1 MSDRI
6 LIIILCLLSVITF
19 AGSYWLADKF
29 IQEENFL
36 CLKLKTKWLPTIL
49 QAIYFLGLPYLTLIT
64 GLLPARFF
72 GLKGIEFFLIP
83 DLGQPI
89 PSVIDTLFTQI
100 GNVLF
105 TWLPDFGP
113 MASTSM
119 VLGAIFVLY
128 LGFYLQAIRP
138 AHPTIYQSK
147 VGIVFDAVHWAF
159 YRAAIWLIVGS
170 IYVGFLGGLILVLVE
185 YTLANWL
192 RKFPTLLQQQFL
204 LRFSLGLLSS
214 ISFLFVPNL
223 WLTLT
228 FHGILTIVSEGMFKI
243 FSNSKTVTV

>member
-1 MSDRI
+1 MSDTV
-6 LIIILCLLSVITF
+6 LIIVLCLISIITF
-19 AGSYWLADKF
+19 AGSHWLAGKF
-29 IQEENFL
+29 AQKENFRG
-36 CLKLKTKWLPTIL
+36 LKLKTKWLPTIL

-89 PSVIDTLFTQI
+89 SSVIGTLFTQA
-100 GNVLF
+100 GNILF

-113 MASTSM
+113 VVSVSM
-119 VLGAIFVLY
+119 ILGAIFVLY

-138 AHPTIYQSK
+138 AKITIYQSK
-147 VGIVFDAVHWAF
+147 VGIVFDVAHWAF
-159 YRAAIWLIVGS
+159 YRAAIWLIAGS

-185 YTLANWL
+185 YMFANWL
-192 RKFPTLLQQQFL
+192 RKFPALLQQQFL
-204 LRFSLGLLSS
+204 FKFSLGLLTSVT
-214 ISFLFVPNL
+214 FLFVPNL

-228 FHGILTIVSEGMFKI
+228 FHGVLVIVSERIFKV
-243 FSNSKTVTV
+243 FSSSKTVTV

>member
-1 MSDRI
+1 MNDRA

-19 AGSYWLADKF
+19 AGSHWLVDSFAQK
-29 IQEENFL
+29 ENFL
-36 CLKLKTKWLPTIL
+36 GLKLKTKWLPIIL
-49 QAIYFLGLPYLTLIT
+49 QASYFLGLPYLTLT
-64 GLLPARFF
+64 MGLLPARLF

-89 PSVIDTLFTQI
+89 SSVIGTLFTQA

-113 MASTSM
+113 MVSTSM
-119 VLGAIFVLY
+119 VLGVVFVLY
-128 LGFYLQAIRP
+128 LGLYLQAIRP
-138 AHPTIYQSK
+138 AQTTIYQSK

-159 YRAAIWLIVGS
+159 YRAAIWLIAGS
-170 IYVGFLGGLILVLVE
+170 IYVGFLGGMILVLVE

-192 RKFPTLLQQQFL
+192 REFPALLQQQFL
-204 LRFSLGLLSS
+204 LRFSLALLTS
-214 ISFLFVPNL
+214 ITFLFVPNL

-228 FHGILTIVSEGMFKI
+228 FHGILVIVSERMFKV

>member
-1 MSDRI
+1 MTDTI
-6 LIIILCLLSVITF
+6 LIIVLCLISAITF
-19 AGSYWLADKF
+19 AGSHWLTDKF
-29 IQEENFL
+29 AQKENPF
-36 CLKLKTKWLPTIL
+36 CLKFKPKWLPAIL
-49 QAIYFLGLPYLTLIT
+49 RAIYFLGLPYLTLIT

-89 PSVIDTLFTQI
+89 SSVSGTLFTQA
-100 GNVLF
+100 GNILF

-138 AHPTIYQSK
+138 TQTTIYQSK
-147 VGIVFDAVHWAF
+147 VGIIFDAAHWAF
-159 YRAAIWLIVGS
+159 YRAAIWLILGS
-170 IYVGFLGGLILVLVE
+170 IYAGFLGGLILVLIE
-185 YTLANWL
+185 YILANWL

-204 LRFSLGLLSS
+204 LRSSLGLLTS
-214 ISFLFVPNL
+214 ITFLFVPNL

-228 FHGILTIVSEGMFKI
+228 FHGILVIVSERMLKV
-243 FSNSKTVTV
+243 FSNPKIVTA